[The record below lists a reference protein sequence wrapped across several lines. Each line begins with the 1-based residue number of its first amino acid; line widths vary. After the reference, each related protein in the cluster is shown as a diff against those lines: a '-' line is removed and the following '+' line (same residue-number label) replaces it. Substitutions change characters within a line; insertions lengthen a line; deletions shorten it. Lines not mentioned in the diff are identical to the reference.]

1 MYYTNILEYYYGT
14 LFHIYT
20 HIEYM
25 NNIIQIDLF
34 IYYTHKIVIRWYIV
48 HIEKNLLVCRIK
60 PLDMT
65 TAKFIKIIVKP
76 NSGTNTS

>member
-1 MYYTNILEYYYGT
+1 MVHNFTYT
-14 LFHIYT
+14 YT

-25 NNIIQIDLF
+25 NNNIQIDLF
-34 IYYTHKIVIRWYIV
+34 IYYTYKIVIRWEMGIV
-48 HIEKNLLVCRIK
+48 NIKKSLLVCRIK

-65 TAKFIKIIVKP
+65 TAKFNKIIVKP